1 MAKHKQ
7 PLIKYLIEN
16 YFKDEDE
23 VKKAVK
29 LGIVSVNNKLVKR
42 PGIDIIPDE
51 DTIQVVGDSKLFV
64 SRGGYKLQKALKLY
78 ELDVQNKICLDVG
91 SSTGG
96 FTDCLLQY
104 GAELVYAV
112 DTGYNQ
118 LDWSLRK
125 HPQVRCHEKT
135 NLRYL
140 LPDKLYTKQ
149 ELDENK
155 KASFVVV
162 DVSFISVLKLIPS
175 IQRLSLGPD
184 KTDLVVLI
192 KPQFEAGKDNVGRGG
207 IIKNPGIHF
216 DILNEFINGC
226 FRAGLDL
233 ENISYSPILGGAGN
247 LEFIAHMTW
256 PDKGRKF
263 RPNLEEYL
271 KKTVDIAYEDLK
283 LL

>member
-16 YFKDEDE
+16 YYKDEDE

-29 LGIVSVNNKLVKR
+29 LGIVSVNSKLVKR

-51 DTIQVVGDSKLFV
+51 DKVEVVGDSYLFV
-64 SRGGYKLQKALKLY
+64 SRGGYKLQKALKLF
-78 ELDVQNKICLDVG
+78 EISPKDKICLDVG

-125 HPQVRCHEKT
+125 HAQVRCHEKT
-135 NLRYL
+135 NIRYL
-140 LPDKLYTKQ
+140 LPDKLYTRE
-149 ELDENK
+149 ELDQNQ
-155 KASFVVV
+155 KASLVVV

-175 IQRLSLGPD
+175 IQRLAVGPE
-184 KTDLVVLI
+184 KTDLIVLI

-207 IIKNPGIHF
+207 IVKNPSIHF
-216 DILNEFINGC
+216 EILHEFIHGC

-247 LEFIAHMTW
+247 LEFIAHLTW
-256 PDKGRKF
+256 PEKGRKF

-271 KKTVDIAYEDLK
+271 QKTVDIAYEDLG